1 MVRRISHIVII
12 AASFAIGACLATP
25 SFAAPIH
32 PVELG
37 KGAASALE
45 QASFWGLPYPY
56 GYAYRD
62 NPCVR
67 HVRVQT
73 KAGWRMRRIW
83 VCEESVVLK

>member
-25 SFAAPIH
+25 GLRRPFIRLKSAKA
-32 PVELG
+32 
-37 KGAASALE
+37 AASAIE

-67 HVRVQT
+67 HCPRPT
-73 KAGWRMRRIW
+73 RAGWRMRRVW
-83 VCEESVVLK
+83 VCD